1 MYVIAPYSYNK
12 KYVGLHLN
20 IHRLLSSGCSGI
32 IGQWY
37 KNPDTEFHKVYKKNM
52 DENSCIATRNIIPTI
67 VKNDKTAGLIA
78 EADGRISQEYLKC
91 QVRYY

>member
-1 MYVIAPYSYNK
+1 
-12 KYVGLHLN
+12 
-20 IHRLLSSGCSGI
+20 
-32 IGQWY
+32 
-37 KNPDTEFHKVYKKNM
+37 M

-91 QVRYY
+91 QVRYYQILEVQIPDTWVCS

>member
-1 MYVIAPYSYNK
+1 M
-12 KYVGLHLN
+12 
-20 IHRLLSSGCSGI
+20 R
-32 IGQWY
+32 
-37 KNPDTEFHKVYKKNM
+37 F
-52 DENSCIATRNIIPTI
+52 NSTQIVATRNIIPTI